1 MALEIK
7 QSLKLTQQLIMT
19 PQLQQAIKL
28 LQLSRL
34 ELLNAINQELET
46 NPILDEVQSGETTET
61 EEWEGSSGDESTP
74 EVGVASESLPEVA
87 VETKVQDDFDWAS
100 YLEDKIS
107 PAVRQ
112 EFEDS
117 DSFSLEN
124 VSSTAHTL
132 KAHLLWQ
139 LQMANLSERERFLG
153 NLIIGNIDEDGYL
166 KTSTAEIGREAQIEP
181 EVVERLLE
189 KIQEF
194 DPPGVGARNLQ
205 ECLLL
210 QVNIL
215 GLDKTLVEPIIT
227 NHLKNLENKN
237 YPAIA
242 KDLKVSLED
251 VINAVKV
258 ITKLEPKPGRGFDSG
273 ETCYISPDIYV
284 YKMGDD
290 YEIILNDDGLPKLR
304 INPYYREALSASSGV
319 PEETKTYI
327 QNRLKSAV
335 WFIKSIHQRQKTIY
349 RVAKSIVG
357 FQRDF
362 LDRGIAQLK
371 PLTLRQ
377 VAEDVQMH
385 ESTISRVTTNKYIH
399 TPQGVFELKFFFNS
413 GISRMHGEQVAS
425 ESVKEKIRQIV
436 GSEDAGNPYSDQD
449 IADMLKDKNILIARR
464 TVAKYREML
473 GLLSSNKRRQPAYSN
488 KDGGWRLDSA
498 KKPPGAG

>member
-46 NPILDEVQSGETTET
+46 NPVLDEAQLGESSDTDA
-61 EEWEGSSGDESTP
+61 WEGGYEEPHQDTSGDGALA
-74 EVGVASESLPEVA
+74 EVS
-87 VETKVQDDFDWAS
+87 VETKVKDDFDWES
-100 YLEDKIS
+100 YLGDKIS

-117 DSFSLEN
+117 EGYSLDN
-124 VSSTAHTL
+124 LAATGYSL

-139 LQMANLSERERFLG
+139 LRMGDLSDEDKYLG

-166 KTSTAEIGREAQIEP
+166 KTSVEEVALEAHVTP
-181 EVVERLLE
+181 EQVEQVLT

-194 DPPGVGARNLQ
+194 DPAGVGARDLR

-210 QVNIL
+210 QVDIL
-215 GLDKTLVEPIIT
+215 KIPDPLVRPIIVH
-227 NHLKNLENKN
+227 HLKHLENKN

-242 KDLKVSLED
+242 KELKVSLED
-251 VINAVKV
+251 VSRAVEL

-290 YEIILNDDGLPKLR
+290 YEVVLNDDGLPKLR
-304 INPYYREALSASSGV
+304 INQYYREALSAQSGV

-327 QNRLKSAV
+327 QNRLKSAI

-349 RVAKSIVG
+349 RVSQSIVR

-362 LDRGIAQLK
+362 LDKGIASLK

-377 VAEDVQMH
+377 VAEEVQMH

-425 ESVKEKIRQIV
+425 ESVKDKIRKIV
-436 GSEDAGNPYSDQD
+436 SSEDSENPYSDQD

-473 GLLSSNKRRQPAYSN
+473 GLLSSNKRRKPAFP
-488 KDGGWRLDSA
+488 KTAGGWHSTAA
-498 KKPPGAG
+498 KKQP